1 MCGGWGVF
9 LTTEGTEGP
18 EEKAGDCWSHAE
30 PRGET
35 RGSEEGSLRVVAPL
49 TPGPSPL
56 PGARGRGGA
65 ASCLVELRVG
75 EIWAAGGV
83 IRGSPRCIFPPLVCG
98 SRRVWQ
104 FRLWGSR
111 KASAAGMGKAA
122 GKQKAELP
130 ALAEPDRHEV
140 LRVLR
145 QSAEPLEL
153 AKLLKQA
160 VMSRPAKAVEV
171 EVLLGSLLLAGLAV
185 EWPAKTA
192 AGKPRFWDRDL
203 RAAGLGAVRDL
214 VCSAAVPLSAKDIKK
229 LWKCSFKLTDT
240 ELLAL
245 LRELLAD
252 GTIFEI
258 PGKSVAGGVRYWGRD
273 VLQFASAIVLEE
285 LRQRGTLPTAKLRAS
300 VKWLDD
306 VRYAELLDRLA
317 AQNLI
322 FRHPAMKAGKSAQ
335 LLWGIAPPSPEP
347 WLKPIR
353 EQLCEVVRQLRAAS
367 VSATDLRRAAVD
379 MLESAGISLGATT
392 GSTAASAAAAV
403 SVPSV
408 DLVRL
413 MRQLDAGA
421 DRGAL
426 VTARVLRGAAGL
438 QKKQFDELALQL
450 SRAGRIVL
458 HRHDFASSLS
468 VVERDE
474 LVTDGEG
481 QYFVGMALRT
491 GQVQ

>member
-1 MCGGWGVF
+1 M
-9 LTTEGTEGP
+9 
-18 EEKAGDCWSHAE
+18 ASHRTVE
-30 PRGET
+30 
-35 RGSEEGSLRVVAPL
+35 
-49 TPGPSPL
+49 
-56 PGARGRGGA
+56 RGRVEGVA

-83 IRGSPRCIFPPLVCG
+83 IRGEPRCIFTLSVCR
-98 SRRVWQ
+98 SWRVWQ

-130 ALAEPDRHEV
+130 ALTESDKHEV

-160 VMSRPAKAVEV
+160 VLSRPAKAVEV
-171 EVLLGSLLLAGLAV
+171 EVLLGSLLSAGLAV
-185 EWPAKTA
+185 EWPAKTVS
-192 AGKPRFWDRDL
+192 GKPRFWDRDL
-203 RAAGLGAVRDL
+203 RAAGLGAVREL

-245 LRELLAD
+245 LRELLSD

-258 PGKSVAGGVRYWGRD
+258 PGKSVAGAVRYWGRD
-273 VLQFASAIVLEE
+273 VLQFASASVLEE

-392 GSTAASAAAAV
+392 GSTAASASATAAV

-438 QKKQFDELALQL
+438 SKKQFDELALQL
-450 SRAGRIVL
+450 SRAGRLVL

>member
-1 MCGGWGVF
+1 
-9 LTTEGTEGP
+9 
-18 EEKAGDCWSHAE
+18 
-30 PRGET
+30 
-35 RGSEEGSLRVVAPL
+35 
-49 TPGPSPL
+49 
-56 PGARGRGGA
+56 
-65 ASCLVELRVG
+65 
-75 EIWAAGGV
+75 
-83 IRGSPRCIFPPLVCG
+83 
-98 SRRVWQ
+98 
-104 FRLWGSR
+104 
-111 KASAAGMGKAA
+111 MGKAA

-160 VMSRPAKAVEV
+160 VMSRPAKAVEL
-171 EVLLGSLLLAGLAV
+171 EVLLGSLLSAGLAV

-203 RAAGLGAVRDL
+203 RAAGLVAVRDL

-273 VLQFASAIVLEE
+273 VLQFAGANVLEE

-438 QKKQFDELALQL
+438 PKKQFDELALQL